1 MTDILVLGP
10 VMSQEQMNIGQN
22 AMNAPR
28 LTPPLYI

>member
-1 MTDILVLGP
+1 MAEMLVP
-10 VMSQEQMNIGQN
+10 CPAMIQERMNICQN

>member
-1 MTDILVLGP
+1 
-10 VMSQEQMNIGQN
+10 MSQEQMNIGQN